1 MSTSRRSRREFGR
14 VARGDGL
21 GIGFTGAPYTVREV
35 VELAKLAEKEGF
47 SSFWFA
53 EDYFLR
59 DAITNIS
66 CVAYG
71 TRNIQISTG
80 IVNPF
85 TRNPVLVAE
94 TIATL
99 NELSGGRVRLALGT
113 GVRPLIESMGIGFR
127 HPLAAM
133 DEAVAIIR
141 KLLEGKVVDYAGEI
155 FKIKQVKLAQNP
167 YFDLVETNLKVSA
180 VPIYVA
186 AIGPKMLELAGRIG
200 DGVLFTAGFSVWN
213 VKQALPMVRRGARS
227 SGKPVEAMKVG
238 TYIASSLGEASKE
251 IKGFLAFDVAYSRPE
266 NVIAAGIPEAK
277 VAGIHDAVTKKGL
290 LKATELV
297 SDDIVD
303 QFAACGTKGE
313 IQAKLE
319 EFRKAGVSEPILL
332 PMGTDAAELIRSMS

>member
-1 MSTSRRSRREFGR
+1 M
-14 VARGDGL
+14 AGDGL

-47 SSFWFA
+47 ACFWFA

-66 CVAYG
+66 CVAYATG
-71 TRNIQISTG
+71 KIQISTG

-99 NELSGGRVRLALGT
+99 NELSGGRIRLALGT
-113 GVRPLIESMGIGFR
+113 GVQPLIENMGIGFR
-127 HPLAAM
+127 RPLAAM
-133 DEAVAIIR
+133 DEAVTIIR
-141 KLLEGKVVDYAGEI
+141 KLLEGKVVDYSGKI
-155 FKIKQVKLAQNP
+155 FKTKQVKLAQNP
-167 YFDLVETNLKVSA
+167 YFDLVETNLKVSV
-180 VPIYVA
+180 VPIYIA

-213 VKQALPMVRRGARS
+213 VKQAIPIVKQGARS
-227 SGKPVEAMKVG
+227 SGKSVEGMKVG
-238 TYIASSLGEASKE
+238 TYIVSSLGKASKE

-266 NVIAAGIPEAK
+266 NVIAAGIPEPK
-277 VAGIHDAVTKKGL
+277 VTGIHDAVMKKGL
-290 LKATELV
+290 LEASKLV

-313 IQAKLE
+313 IQAKVE
-319 EFRKAGVSEPILL
+319 GFRKAGVSEPILL
-332 PMGTDAAELIRSMS
+332 PMGTDAAELIRSVS

>member
-1 MSTSRRSRREFGR
+1 MAGK
-14 VARGDGL
+14 GL
-21 GIGFTGAPYTVREV
+21 GIGFTGAPYTVREI
-35 VELAKLAEKEGF
+35 VELAKLAEKQDF
-47 SSFWFA
+47 SCFWFA

-66 CVAYG
+66 CVAYA
-71 TRNIQISTG
+71 TSKIQISTG
-80 IVNPF
+80 IINPF

-99 NELSGGRVRLALGT
+99 SELSGGRMRLALGT
-113 GVRPLIESMGIGFR
+113 GVQPLIENMGIGFR
-127 HPLAAM
+127 HPLTAM
-133 DEAVAIIR
+133 EEAVTIIR
-141 KLLEGKVVDYAGEI
+141 KLLEGKTVDYSGEI
-155 FKIKQVKLAQNP
+155 FKTKQVKLAQNP
-167 YFDLVETNLKVSA
+167 YFDLVEANLKVSV

-213 VKQALPMVRRGARS
+213 VKQAIPMVERGARN
-227 SGKPVEAMKVG
+227 SGRSIEGMNVG
-238 TYIASSLGEASKE
+238 TYIVSSLGEASKE

-266 NVIAAGIPEAK
+266 NVIAAGIPEPK
-277 VAGIHDAVTKKGL
+277 VTSIHDTVMKKGL
-290 LKATELV
+290 LEASQMV

-332 PMGTDAAELIRSMS
+332 PMGTDAAELIRSVS